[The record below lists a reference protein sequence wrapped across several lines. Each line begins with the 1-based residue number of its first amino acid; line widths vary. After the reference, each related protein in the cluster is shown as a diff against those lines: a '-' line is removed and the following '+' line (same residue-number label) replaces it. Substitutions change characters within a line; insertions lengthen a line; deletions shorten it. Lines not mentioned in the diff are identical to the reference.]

1 VTDRPALEFAGLLRQ
16 LRAQARLIQGEL
28 AEAVRPSFVA
38 EARGR
43 AFAEGVLAAM
53 QRPAQA
59 ASWAC
64 GAIGLAAVPVTFL
77 LVRRHELA
85 IAVASESAKPQ
96 PASAEV

>member
-1 VTDRPALEFAGLLRQ
+1 VPRPGLT
-16 LRAQARLIQGEL
+16 A
-28 AEAVRPSFVA
+28 
-38 EARGR
+38 
-43 AFAEGVLAAM
+43 
-53 QRPAQA
+53 RPAQA

>member
-16 LRAQARLIQGEL
+16 LRAQARLMQGEL

-53 QRPAQA
+53 QRPVQA
-59 ASWAC
+59 ASWP
-64 GAIGLAAVPVTFL
+64 AAL
-77 LVRRHELA
+77 
-85 IAVASESAKPQ
+85 SAWPR
-96 PASAEV
+96 SR